1 MASLAG
7 KADSTLVAAAFRE
20 GMSNV
25 PLDLGD
31 VYKQR
36 EKNIRDFSTG
46 VSELMDSIYKDEN
59 AALDILSENSGI
71 LEDQMNTEGSL
82 NWEAHTLEH
91 EKTVRDFKDRLM
103 AIKPIGK
110 ENKAKR
116 DEVMKEVNKYF
127 NTK

>member
-36 EKNIRDFSTG
+36 E
-46 VSELMDSIYKDEN
+46 
-59 AALDILSENSGI
+59 
-71 LEDQMNTEGSL
+71 
-82 NWEAHTLEH
+82 
-91 EKTVRDFKDRLM
+91 
-103 AIKPIGK
+103 
-110 ENKAKR
+110 
-116 DEVMKEVNKYF
+116 
-127 NTK
+127 